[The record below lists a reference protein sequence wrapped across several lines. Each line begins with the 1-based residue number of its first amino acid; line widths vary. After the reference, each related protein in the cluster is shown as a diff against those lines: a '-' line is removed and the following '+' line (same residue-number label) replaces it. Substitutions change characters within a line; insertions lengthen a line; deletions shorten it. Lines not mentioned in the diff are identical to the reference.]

1 MCSFQEPHSAHR
13 GRYLVTPGRVTGQYA
28 CDVRAIVVTR
38 SGGPEVLE
46 LQEVGAPAPGPGEL
60 LVDVAFAGVN
70 FRDIYERRGGYGTPL
85 PVVAGIEGA
94 GRVVALGD
102 GATGVAVG
110 DRVAWNNA
118 QGSYAEQAVVSA
130 VRAVPVPD
138 GIGDELACAAL
149 LQGMTAHY
157 LAGSTYPVKPGDEV
171 LVHAAAGGAG
181 RLVVQLAKLRGGRVT
196 ATTSG
201 GDKAELARSAGADEV
216 IGYDDVPEGRF
227 MAVYDGVGAAT
238 FDRSLAALRPRG
250 MLVLYGAASGPVPPF
265 EIMRL
270 NAGSTFLTRPTL
282 VHYVATREELLHRSG
297 EVYGWI
303 GDGSLDVRVGA
314 VYPLEDARRAQ
325 EDLES
330 RRTTGKL
337 LLAAARS

>member
-1 MCSFQEPHSAHR
+1 M
-13 GRYLVTPGRVTGQYA
+13 
-28 CDVRAIVVTR
+28 RAIVVTR

-46 LQEVGAPAPGPGEL
+46 LQELGAPAPGAAEL
-60 LVDVAFAGVN
+60 LVDVTVAGVN

-85 PVVAGIEGA
+85 PVIAGIEGA
-94 GRVVALGD
+94 GRVAELGD
-102 GATGVAVG
+102 GVTGVTVG
-110 DRVAWNNA
+110 DRVAWNSA
-118 QGSYAEQAVVSA
+118 QGSYAEQVVVPA
-130 VRAVPVPD
+130 ERAVPIPD

-157 LAGSTYPVKPGDEV
+157 LTSSTYPVQRGDEV

-181 RLVVQLAKLRGGRVT
+181 RLVVQMAKLLGGRVT

-227 MAVYDGVGAAT
+227 AVVYDGVGAAT

-250 MLVLYGAASGPVPPF
+250 MLVLYGAASGPVPKF

-282 VHYVATREELLHRSG
+282 VHYVATRDELLHRSG
-297 EVYGWI
+297 DVYGAVA
-303 GDGSLDVRVGA
+303 DGSLDVRIGA
-314 VYPLEDARRAQ
+314 VHALEDARRAQ
-325 EDLES
+325 EELES

-337 LLAAARS
+337 LLAVARG

>member
-1 MCSFQEPHSAHR
+1 
-13 GRYLVTPGRVTGQYA
+13 
-28 CDVRAIVVTR
+28 VRAIVVTR

-46 LQEVGAPAPGPGEL
+46 LQEVGPPEPGPGEL
-60 LVDVAFAGVN
+60 LVDVAVAGVN
-70 FRDIYERRGGYGTPL
+70 FRDIYERRGGYGPPP
-85 PVVAGIEGA
+85 PVVAGIEGT

-102 GATGVAVG
+102 GVTGAAVG

-118 QGSYAEQAVVSA
+118 QGSYAEQVVVPA
-130 VRAVPVPD
+130 ARAVPAPD

-157 LAGSTYPVKPGDEV
+157 LTSSTYAVQPGDEV

-181 RLVVQLAKLRGGRVT
+181 RLTVQMAKLRGGRVT

-201 GDKAELARSAGADEV
+201 GEKAELARSAGADEV

-227 MAVYDGVGAAT
+227 AVVYDGVGAAT

-250 MLVLYGAASGPVPPF
+250 MLVLYGAASGPVPPV
-265 EIMRL
+265 EIPRL

-282 VHYVATREELLHRSG
+282 VHYVATREDLLLRSG
-297 EVYGWI
+297 DVYGWI
-303 GDGSLDVRVGA
+303 ADGSLDVRIGA
-314 VYPLEDARRAQ
+314 TYPLDEARSAQ
-325 EDLES
+325 QDLES

-337 LLAAARS
+337 LLAVDLG

>member
-1 MCSFQEPHSAHR
+1 M
-13 GRYLVTPGRVTGQYA
+13 
-28 CDVRAIVVTR
+28 RAIVVTR
-38 SGGPEVLE
+38 HGSPEVLE
-46 LQEVGAPAPGPGEL
+46 LQDVAAPEPGRGDL
-60 LVDVAFAGVN
+60 LVDVSVAGVN
-70 FRDIYERRGGYGTPL
+70 FRDIYERRGGYGTPT
-85 PVVAGIEGA
+85 PVVTGIEGM
-94 GRVVALGD
+94 GRVAALGD
-102 GATGVAVG
+102 GVADAAVG

-118 QGSYAEQAVVSA
+118 QGSYAEQVVVPA
-130 VRAVPVPD
+130 ARAVPVPD

-157 LAGSTYPVKPGDEV
+157 LAHSTYPVQAGDEV

-181 RLVVQLAKLRGGRVT
+181 RLTVQMAKRRGGRVT

-201 GDKAELARSAGADEV
+201 GEKAELARSAGADEV

-227 MAVYDGVGAAT
+227 AVVYDGVGKST
-238 FDRSLAALRPRG
+238 FDRSLAALLPRG

-282 VHYVATREELLHRSG
+282 VHYVASREALLRRAG
-297 EVYGWI
+297 DVYSWI
-303 GDGSLDVRVGA
+303 ADGSLDVRVGGT
-314 VYPLEDARRAQ
+314 YRLEDARRAQ
-325 EDLES
+325 EDLEA

-337 LLAAARS
+337 LLAVDAP